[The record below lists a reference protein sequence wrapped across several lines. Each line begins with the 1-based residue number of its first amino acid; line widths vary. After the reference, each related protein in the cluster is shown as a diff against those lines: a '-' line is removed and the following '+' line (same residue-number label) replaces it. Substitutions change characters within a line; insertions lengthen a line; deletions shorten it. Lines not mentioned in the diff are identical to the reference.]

1 MSGIVNKL
9 EVGGSVNISTGYK
22 YKINGVNLAFC
33 DLGGTLSYNSLS
45 DKLTA
50 GTNISIVGSVI
61 NNTYDLP
68 IAGTG
73 SGGTLG
79 GVKVDG
85 NIMLINGYG
94 VITAAA
100 ATPQLNSDWT
110 QTLTTSKAFI
120 QNKPN
125 AGSNISFTGNNN

>member
-1 MSGIVNKL
+1 LLV
-9 EVGGSVNISTGYK
+9 VPT
-22 YKINGVNLAFC
+22 
-33 DLGGTLSYNSLS
+33 
-45 DKLTA
+45 
-50 GTNISIVGSVI
+50 
-61 NNTYDLP
+61 
-68 IAGTG
+68 AGTG